1 MRPSLR
7 VILRLDDA
15 PWRVALALATGVFI
29 SCTPFWGLQTVL
41 SLAAATLFRLNRAAT
56 VAGCWL
62 NLPWFAPLVY
72 GAALWVGGAL
82 VPGDQGRA
90 ALEVAALLAA
100 SRRVSW
106 AETLALLRGV
116 SLALVVGTTVVGV
129 LAAATTWVVAFGL
142 IRWRRARSMM
152 GP

>member
-7 VILRLDDA
+7 ALVRLDDP
-15 PWRVALALATGVFI
+15 PWRLALALATGVFI

-62 NLPWFAPLVY
+62 TLPWFAPVVY

-116 SLALVVGTTVVGV
+116 SVVLVVGTTVVGA

-142 IRWRRARSMM
+142 IRRWRGRGMM